1 MTISIHEREL
11 QSPGISEHIE
21 PFGFHV
27 VVCSLC
33 MYVPIAGQLPNPDTD
48 GSSSRESSPSPRIF
62 SHRKTRT
69 NWLFPFR
76 VWLRKPRAALC
87 LRTPDSSP
95 PFFFFFLVNGRPQ
108 TPWRCCGERAPPVVC
123 ELSANVFKESGAF
136 FFFFSFLSEVAAP
149 LCDVI

>member
-11 QSPGISEHIE
+11 QSPGIGEHVE

-33 MYVPIAGQLPNPDTD
+33 VYVPTAGQLPNPDTD
-48 GSSSRESSPSPRIF
+48 GSSSREFSPSPRIF

-76 VWLRKPRAALC
+76 VWLRKPRAALG
-87 LRTPDSSP
+87 LRTPDSFP
-95 PFFFFFLVNGRPQ
+95 PVNGRPQ

-136 FFFFSFLSEVAAP
+136 FFFPERLP
-149 LCDVI
+149 LPFVMSSRKTQGEI

>member
-33 MYVPIAGQLPNPDTD
+33 VYVPTAGQLPNPDTD

-95 PFFFFFLVNGRPQ
+95 LFL
-108 TPWRCCGERAPPVVC
+108 
-123 ELSANVFKESGAF
+123 
-136 FFFFSFLSEVAAP
+136 FFSKWQTTDSVEVLWRKGATGGLWIIGKRFQRERCFFFLSEVAAP